1 MRLNRNNKG
10 LALVIVL
17 WIVILMTAL
26 IAIVSQTS
34 RLDMKMATA
43 VVDEVRCKWACRAG
57 TETAIGLLNEDLRA
71 TDCLLDLWCDNDE
84 DYNDVPLERCI
95 YSVYVTDEAGKLNVN
110 TITREQLMA
119 LPYMETQ
126 VADAILD
133 WRDDDE
139 NPRSDG
145 AEGGYYQN
153 LPFPYKIRNGPVK
166 TIRELLQARGVT
178 KDLLYGED
186 LNLNGQ
192 LDYTEADGELS
203 PPMDNGDGYL
213 DEGWIAYLT
222 CYSYEKNV
230 DAEGQNR
237 VNINQAD
244 EGQLQNQLGLTAP
257 QARWIVQNRGSGYQN
272 IAGLIAD
279 NSPKE
284 PSKESGGD
292 ENRADPIDLQT
303 FSSIADKIT
312 TSGETT
318 LQGTVNVNTAPKEV
332 LVALLGGG
340 DQAEP
345 LAESIVAERS
355 GRLYGFQSI
364 ADLLKV
370 QGMSIEKFKSI
381 AGLLTVRSNVFTVRC
396 YATADISGAM
406 MQSECVLDRSET
418 PCKVLYWYQGAN
430 Y

>member
-1 MRLNRNNKG
+1 MRLDQNNKG

-26 IAIVSQTS
+26 VAIVSQTS

-43 VVDEVRCKWACRAG
+43 AADEVRCRWACRAG

-84 DYNDVPLERCI
+84 DYNNVPLERCV

-110 TITREQLMA
+110 TVTREQLMA

-126 VADAILD
+126 IADAILD
-133 WRDDDE
+133 WRDNDE

-145 AEGGYYQN
+145 AESGYYQN
-153 LPFPYKIRNGPVK
+153 LPFPYAIRNGPIK
-166 TIRELLQARGVT
+166 TVRELLQVRGMT

-192 LDYTEADGELS
+192 LDSTEADGELS
-203 PPMDNGDGYL
+203 PPVDNGDGYL
-213 DEGWIAYLT
+213 NQGWIAYLT

-230 DAEGQNR
+230 DAEGRNR

-244 EGQLQNQLGLTAP
+244 EGQLQSQLGLTAP

-272 IAGLIAD
+272 IAGLIND

-292 ENRADPIDLQT
+292 DNRADPIDLQT
-303 FSSIADKIT
+303 FSSIADRIT
-312 TSGETT
+312 TSAETT
-318 LQGTVNVNTAPKEV
+318 VQGTVNINTAPKEV

-340 DQAEP
+340 DQAEQ
-345 LAESIVAERS
+345 LAESIIADRA
-355 GRLYGFQSI
+355 GRLYGFQTI

-370 QGMSIEKFKSI
+370 SGMTIERFKNI

-396 YATADISGAM
+396 YATAEVSGAM
-406 MQSECVLDRSET
+406 MQTECVVDRSVT